1 MSFLAQISNAFSG
14 NKQQQPA
21 PDQGQQTNQPQPN
34 QGQQQQQ
41 QQAPINNPSQGGN
54 VDGTNKPVD
63 PVEFYN
69 KMWSNNPNQQG
80 EAPPKLAIDPKTLDQ
95 VSSQLDFMQGAP
107 QELVQKATN
116 GDVQALM
123 ALMNHVSKNA
133 YRTSMQHQSAV
144 TDAFVGQREEFFGKR
159 IPGVIKDELTMNNLA
174 GGAKTP
180 SYVRQQ
186 LADIAKKYQAANP
199 DASPEEVA
207 QAARQYVADL
217 SKAVNGDPNGQQGQQ
232 GQQRQQ
238 QETDWDAYF
247 DSN

>member
-1 MSFLAQISNAFSG
+1 MSFLAQISNAFGG
-14 NKQQQPA
+14 NKQQA
-21 PDQGQQTNQPQPN
+21 PSQGQPQPN
-34 QGQQQQQ
+34 QGQQQQE
-41 QQAPINNPSQGGN
+41 QQAPINSPSQGGN
-54 VDGTNKPVD
+54 VEGTNKPVD

-174 GGAKTP
+174 GGANKAP
-180 SYVRQQ
+180 AFVKQQ
-186 LADIAKKYQAANP
+186 LADIAKKIQAANP

-217 SKAVNGDPNGQQGQQ
+217 SKAVNGDPVNQGGQQ